1 MLVKTILGIFSM
13 TLFLVNNPA
22 KNPLLLARPFSSE
35 ILIYVSKVNFGGSY
49 ISNKLLLG
57 RDVGM
62 VVSYLVLRRRS
73 RFNWYLQTAK
83 NTLIKKDEKKKNFW
97 KAYLGR

>member
-22 KNPLLLARPFSSE
+22 KTTLLLARPFSSD

-62 VVSYLVLRRRS
+62 VVSYLVLRRGS
-73 RFNWYLQTAK
+73 GFN
-83 NTLIKKDEKKKNFW
+83 
-97 KAYLGR
+97 